1 MNTALLL
8 NVATWDL
15 TLDSGNNIASTTGA
29 YSTAQNVACAIR
41 TFLGELWYDTEQG
54 VPYFQEILGLGV
66 NQAQIQNAMDD
77 AALSVPGVLRAK
89 TVLQS
94 LDRSSREIKG
104 TIYVTDVAGQ
114 ELTITF

>member
-1 MNTALLL
+1 MITTLLL

-15 TLDSGNNIASTTGA
+15 TLDSGNNIASVTGA
-29 YSTAQNVACAIR
+29 YSTAQNVASSIR

-54 VPYFQEILGLGV
+54 IPYFQEVLGFGV

-77 AALSVPGVLRAK
+77 AALAVPGVLKAK

-94 LDRSSREIKG
+94 LDRSTRTITG

-114 ELTITF
+114 DLNITF